1 MPAYLTAMYIHLQLQ
16 INNNMNET
24 IFNHDDENSEIEF
37 DQEELIKKIRENK
50 TSLSGIS
57 KPCSFTRSF
66 VSNEL
71 QELLKL
77 AQQDDIEIEAG
88 KKLITEIRSEIKER
102 KVKLSYNDLCIL
114 FKTQGLPG
122 DYYPITRNSIG
133 FKVVGL
139 MDFYLRANRTNLNV
153 QMAAIFSGYENYL
166 STSNIHIPYY
176 YALALKKGKPHPY
189 FRENSLEILGI
200 SVPYHAVCAAVKELL
215 PNSIYAQPTI
225 CSEKSLGKNMLGFP
239 RAWAHYTWDRFV
251 TEYPKLFEKF
261 RKKEGRDFEPSDLII
276 AGLTHTN
283 KYHGLVLMNRKECS
297 VLDTWIETLAPNWK
311 NSIDQFEKAKWVKI
325 E

>member
-1 MPAYLTAMYIHLQLQ
+1 MSAYLTAMYIHLQPQ

-24 IFNHDDENSEIEF
+24 TFNYDDENSETEF
-37 DQEELIKKIRENK
+37 DQVELIKKIRENK
-50 TSLSGIS
+50 SSLSGIS
-57 KPCSFTRSF
+57 KPCSFTSSF

-71 QELLKL
+71 QSLLKL
-77 AQQDDIEIEAG
+77 AQQGDKEIEEA
-88 KKLITEIRSEIKER
+88 KKIIAQIKSEIKER
-102 KVKLSYNDLCIL
+102 RVKLSYKDLSIL
-114 FKTQGLPG
+114 FKLHALPG
-122 DYYPITRNSIG
+122 DYYPTMNNSIG
-133 FKVVGL
+133 MKTVTL
-139 MDFYLRANRTNLNV
+139 LDFYMRANRTNLNV
-153 QMAAIFSGYENYL
+153 MMAAVFSGYEKYL
-166 STSNIHIPYY
+166 SPSNIHIPYY
-176 YALALKKGKPHPY
+176 YALALKQGKPHPY

-215 PNSIYAQPTI
+215 PDSIYAQPTN

-239 RAWAHYTWDRFV
+239 RVWAHYNWERFV

-283 KYHGLVLMNRKECS
+283 KYHGLILMDRKECS
-297 VLDTWIETLAPNWK
+297 VIDTWIETLVPNWK